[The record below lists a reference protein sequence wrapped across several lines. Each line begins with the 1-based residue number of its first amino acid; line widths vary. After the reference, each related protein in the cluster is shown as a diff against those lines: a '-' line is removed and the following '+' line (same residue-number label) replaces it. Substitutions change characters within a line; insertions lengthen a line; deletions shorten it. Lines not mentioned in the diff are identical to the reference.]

1 MFILVFRI
9 KLDTH
14 PYIDNNIEYL
24 KYPGESESN
33 VGEYIKLTNNIAAL
47 QNVIDV
53 YNEKIEALRS
63 RKADALVSISNTQN
77 SHYILGK
84 KREQLQVQ
92 LDTIKNVI
100 SIDEGDAAFSQY
112 QSLLLRIYLW
122 HKIIKD
128 YQESGY
134 EDLAGYHD
142 LLFKMYAL
150 EKITKDYQESGYEEL
165 GQYQNLLFKIYTWNK
180 IASDLQKSIS

>member
-1 MFILVFRI
+1 MFNYLCLVIIFILTVGVFIYLFILVFRI

-33 VGEYIKLTNNIAAL
+33 VGDYIKLANNIAAL

-53 YNEKIEALRS
+53 YNEKIEALKS

-84 KREQLQVQ
+84 KKEQLQVQ

-100 SIDEGDAAFSQY
+100 SIDEGDTAFSQY

-122 HKIIKD
+122 HKI
-128 YQESGY
+128 
-134 EDLAGYHD
+134 
-142 LLFKMYAL
+142 
-150 EKITKDYQESGYEEL
+150 TKDYQESGYEEL
-165 GQYQNLLFKIYTWNK
+165 GEYQNLLFKIYTWNK
-180 IASDLQKSIS
+180 IASDLQKSIP